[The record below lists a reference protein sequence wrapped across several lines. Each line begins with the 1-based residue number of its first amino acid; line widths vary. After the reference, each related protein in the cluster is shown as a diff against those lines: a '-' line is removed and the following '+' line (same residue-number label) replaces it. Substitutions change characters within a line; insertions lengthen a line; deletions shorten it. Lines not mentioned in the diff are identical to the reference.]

1 MFVSISRSIALVCS
15 FLYPLST
22 FAQEEGDRLNL
33 PGDNLNLAAVLDVF
47 RQSPTM
53 EAFEAALNADT
64 SKINN
69 LDLDNDGK
77 VDYIRVQAKE
87 EGAVHTIVLQTDLA
101 DKEVQDIAVIYVEKK
116 GDAVEVQVVGDEDL
130 YGKEYIVEP
139 SSEGKTQATPNPAYT
154 GQTVNNYYYNTEN
167 NYYNSRPDY
176 CEPVSSWLIVGYM
189 YGPVYIGWSSPYYWG
204 YYPVWWSPWA
214 PSYWDVYYHHW
225 YYKRPWHGWWYW
237 RAPNP
242 RFTAYYGPYRTHRR
256 ASAVYMG
263 NRNAGV
269 YQRTYVN
276 PHPAPRPAGKQ
287 NFPSHALRPEK
298 NKALVRPAP
307 PKTVRPQPS
316 VGKPVTPG
324 RSVKPATRPVPEKA
338 VPSRTA
344 PAPKTSP
351 PLRKSTPTPKPAPK
365 PVPKSAPP
373 VKKPASSDTRNR

>member
-69 LDLDNDGK
+69 LDLNNDGK

-116 GDAVEVQVVGDEDL
+116 GDAVEVQVMGDEDL

-154 GQTVNNYYYNTEN
+154 GQTVNNY
-167 NYYNSRPDY
+167 
-176 CEPVSSWLIVGYM
+176 
-189 YGPVYIGWSSPYYWG
+189 
-204 YYPVWWSPWA
+204 
-214 PSYWDVYYHHW
+214 
-225 YYKRPWHGWWYW
+225 
-237 RAPNP
+237 
-242 RFTAYYGPYRTHRR
+242 
-256 ASAVYMG
+256 
-263 NRNAGV
+263 
-269 YQRTYVN
+269 
-276 PHPAPRPAGKQ
+276 
-287 NFPSHALRPEK
+287 
-298 NKALVRPAP
+298 
-307 PKTVRPQPS
+307 
-316 VGKPVTPG
+316 
-324 RSVKPATRPVPEKA
+324 
-338 VPSRTA
+338 
-344 PAPKTSP
+344 
-351 PLRKSTPTPKPAPK
+351 
-365 PVPKSAPP
+365 
-373 VKKPASSDTRNR
+373 